1 MYFKLDHNFH
11 FFERQI
17 RKYNLIKNSAKDVI
31 NYRIHGNVQKLNMPL
46 YNNWLVQQAMTKQKI
61 LSNITLLQMLYRKS
75 LNSNSLVFWEGSL
88 EEWDV
93 SKPDVVYQRNPWQSD
108 RHQM

>member
-46 YNNWLVQQAMTKQKI
+46 YNN
-61 LSNITLLQMLYRKS
+61 
-75 LNSNSLVFWEGSL
+75 
-88 EEWDV
+88 
-93 SKPDVVYQRNPWQSD
+93 
-108 RHQM
+108 